1 MLRERGA
8 CAAHAQ
14 DARRAVSCPPQPR
27 TRLDTGV
34 SCGPRH
40 LGCIVGLTGQEPV
53 HLIHVE
59 LAASSGFDRH
69 RYAAAGHAVSCVSA
83 GLAKLAYA
91 STERGRLDRRR
102 APARPGL
109 AQALGLIGVHG
120 QDGAALEAAPQ
131 QLHRVRPDA
140 LERAALHRVG
150 GLLGVHARLPPG
162 GPPCVSPPCWP
173 PAWGARLPA
182 TQKFAPRQSTELAAC
197 SGCTPACAR
206 RPARGGSYLEARTPP
221 LPLRGLCRCA
231 EARWASLP
239 VSARRGARLEQDF
252 SAVDVADAGNHG
264 LVHQHQADRLARGLH
279 ARPHALCVR
288 ILPQR
293 VRAQLGRQRGVQV
306 CARRAARCPHTC
318 RPQRFSQTAFLANT
332 ATVDRA
338 NIHLLLCARPACRG
352 LTDAEHTCS
361 CTGRNILGVPSGC
374 VN

>member
-162 GPPCVSPPCWP
+162 GPPRVSPPSWP
-173 PAWGARLPA
+173 PARGARPPA
-182 TQKFAPRQSTELAAC
+182 
-197 SGCTPACAR
+197 AR

-221 LPLRGLCRCA
+221 LPLRELCGCA

-239 VSARRGARLEQDF
+239 VSAGRGARLEQDL

-264 LVHQHQADRLARGLH
+264 LVHQHQADGLARGLH
-279 ARPHALCVR
+279 ARPHALRVR
-288 ILPQR
+288 VLPQR
-293 VRAQLGRQRGVQV
+293 VRAQLGRQRGIQV

-318 RPQRFSQTAFLANT
+318 RPPRFSQTQQPSTEPTYTCCCAHGL
-332 ATVDRA
+332 RA
-338 NIHLLLCARPACRG
+338 
-352 LTDAEHTCS
+352 
-361 CTGRNILGVPSGC
+361 
-374 VN
+374 